1 MVLELLT
8 AYGLIIG
15 TIVGAGQALQAVDAE
30 RAALSSHTPPEE
42 TTTLEEKTVP
52 IDRLT
57 GVSGSDPTQED
68 ASSETVVFET
78 QSDQGKPS
86 KNLVAD
92 TSGTQ
97 EEMTPTPVSLESDP
111 VETVLKPSMKTSD
124 SKLEKPYDVFEA
136 VGYDD
141 KDDDLEQWAK

>member
-15 TIVGAGQALQAVDAE
+15 TIVGAGQALQAMDAE
-30 RAALSSHTPPEE
+30 RAALTSNTSPEE
-42 TTTLEEKTVP
+42 TTTLKKKTVP

-57 GVSGSDPTQED
+57 GVSGSDAMQKD
-68 ASSETVVFET
+68 ASSETVASET
-78 QSDQGKPS
+78 LSDQGKPP

-92 TSGTQ
+92 TSGT
-97 EEMTPTPVSLESDP
+97 EDEMTPTPVSLESDP

-124 SKLEKPYDVFEA
+124 NKLEKPYDVFEA

>member
-15 TIVGAGQALQAVDAE
+15 TIVGAGHTLQAMDAE
-30 RAALSSHTPPEE
+30 RAALSSNTPPEE

-57 GVSGSDPTQED
+57 GVSGSDAIQED
-68 ASSETVVFET
+68 DSSETVVSET
-78 QSDQGKPS
+78 RPDQGKPP

-92 TSGTQ
+92 TSGT
-97 EEMTPTPVSLESDP
+97 EDEMTPTPVSLESDP

-141 KDDDLEQWAK
+141 EDDDLEQWAK